1 MAFKGICDKTV
12 FLKPPALC
20 RTATATKGVGNAVLL
35 QHLLDMLGKAV
46 SGLNTRLLL
55 LFVLGGCGS
64 RPLHGRTPSMGWRR
78 WHDWGVSR
86 LHTWMFLQHIIDGQ
100 QRFTST
106 TISPW
111 WPGTSLGT
119 CLGFGFRLS
128 LGACLGF
135 GRRFGLGSGFCL
147 ALALR
152 FGLRFASF
160 TSPILRSWSFLV
172 TGSWQGKMKIKNSSW
187 DSSQDGVENWD
198 NIVSLLQLRRAALS
212 KCQENM

>member
-1 MAFKGICDKTV
+1 MSKRVKYKSWFGQRLPEPCVFSGRQGWGHMAFKGICDKTV

-152 FGLRFASF
+152 FGLRFGLRLCLLHISD
-160 TSPILRSWSFLV
+160 PPKLVIL
-172 TGSWQGKMKIKNSSW
+172 G
-187 DSSQDGVENWD
+187 NW
-198 NIVSLLQLRRAALS
+198 VLAR
-212 KCQENM
+212 